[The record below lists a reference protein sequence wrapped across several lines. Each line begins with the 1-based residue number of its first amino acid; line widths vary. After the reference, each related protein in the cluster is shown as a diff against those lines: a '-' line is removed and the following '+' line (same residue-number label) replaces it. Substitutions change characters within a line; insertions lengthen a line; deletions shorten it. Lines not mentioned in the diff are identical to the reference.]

1 MEIRFDFFGDEIESI
16 IEFTEGSK
24 IKMDSV
30 TIYPANMFAT
40 QNDVLMKAMDQIRI
54 DLGHQVSYFKEI
66 GKHLEAKRLEE
77 RT

>member
-1 MEIRFDFFGDEIESI
+1 
-16 IEFTEGSK
+16 
-24 IKMDSV
+24 MDSV

-66 GKHLEAKRLEE
+66 GNILRQKDSRKEPF
-77 RT
+77 